1 MNETTPARIQALLTA
16 AFGPAEIRI
25 RDDSALHAGHA
36 GARSGGGHYHVAI
49 CTAGFAGQPM
59 LARHRAVY
67 AALAPLMGSA
77 IHALSLDT
85 RTPQETPGHR

>member
-1 MNETTPARIQALLTA
+1 MNETTPMRIQALLTA

-36 GARSGGGHYHVAI
+36 GARSGGGHYHVEI
-49 CTAGFAGQPM
+49 RTAHFSGMPL

-67 AALAPLMGSA
+67 GALAPLMGNA
-77 IHALSLDT
+77 IHALSLATLAPDEPT
-85 RTPQETPGHR
+85 AR